1 MLNIINTPNE
11 EYVVFK
17 ENMYTKHPQMMV
29 VPQQHPSSIY
39 VSTKEEM
46 PMTTKMFVGG
56 LSIVGLYFVY
66 KFLDGSLKK

>member
-46 PMTTKMFVGG
+46 PTTTKMFVGG